1 MPHLPNGGLTNPL
14 WASPVHWE
22 PQQPTGAIP
31 TYWGPKQIYRGTHQ
45 FTGSLNNLLGLYR
58 LTVGLT
64 HLTNLKGSWLT
75 HRGSHPLTGGLRVR
89 TNLPYQPTGG
99 LTNLL
104 KSSPTWYQTVRRPS
118 DLLDSLESLELNC
131 WSPEG
136 PTGSPTDLLG
146 SLTTYRRLYQ
156 PTGGSDTNDRQTD

>member
-1 MPHLPNGGLTNPL
+1 MGLTSPL
-14 WASPVHWE
+14 GASTTYWGYTDLLGTQTDLPGDSSVHWE
-22 PQQPTGAIP
+22 PQQL
-31 TYWGPKQIYRGTHQ
+31 
-45 FTGSLNNLLGLYR
+45 TGSLPTNQGHNGR
-58 LTVGLT
+58 TVGLT

-146 SLTTYRRLYQ
+146 SSTTYWRLYQ
-156 PTGGSDTNDRQTD
+156 PTGGSDTNDRLTN